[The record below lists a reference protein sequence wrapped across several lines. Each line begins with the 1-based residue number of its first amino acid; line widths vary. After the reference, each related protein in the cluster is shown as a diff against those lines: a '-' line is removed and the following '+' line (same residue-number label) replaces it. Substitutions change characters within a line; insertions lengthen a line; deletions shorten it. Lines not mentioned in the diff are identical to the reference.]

1 MFNIF
6 FKIIWTYMIQKKT
19 NIKLKYIKTGLA
31 AITDDKMQL

>member
-31 AITDDKMQL
+31 AIIDDKM